1 MPHPDDVRRPRSPR
15 GRRIRDAAAIASVGI
30 VAAIALAGCLSFGQT
45 PAAHIVG
52 ASTAASDATAT
63 DSQTASAASI
73 GLDTKRVVAAALPAE
88 LTTYIKGRG
97 GNAAVSVLD
106 RTSGA
111 TVAINANRIFQTAS
125 IVKFD
130 ILATRLYQHQR
141 SNTSMSSREKALA
154 FKMITQSDNN
164 AASALFAMDG
174 RASGLTA
181 ANQTFGLKATHVAS
195 AWGLTHTTP
204 ADQIRLLTA
213 VMDPTGPISQA
224 NRDYLLSLM
233 SRVEPGQRWGVPA
246 AATSAAIGVYNKN
259 GWDTMT
265 AYGGRWGDNS
275 IGRIVE
281 PGHDWLVAVMSNY
294 NRTDN
299 AGHALDGTIAT
310 LAVGGLRFQAQL
322 AAAP

>member
-1 MPHPDDVRRPRSPR
+1 MAPRYDVRPRLAR
-15 GRRIRDAAAIASVGI
+15 GRHIREAAAVLALGIA
-30 VAAIALAGCLSFGQT
+30 ATIALAGCLNFAKA

-52 ASTAASDATAT
+52 GSAAPSAGTATAAES
-63 DSQTASAASI
+63 ASAQSI
-73 GLDTKRVVAAALPAE
+73 GFDVTRVVNAALPAE
-88 LTTYIKGRG
+88 LSTYIKGRG

-106 RTSGA
+106 RASGA

-141 SNTSMSSREKALA
+141 SNTSMSAREKSLA

-181 ANQTFGLKATHVAS
+181 ANQAFGLKATHVAS
-195 AWGLTHTTP
+195 AWGLTHTTA

-213 VMDPTGPISQA
+213 VMDPTGPITQA

-233 SRVEPGQRWGVPA
+233 SRVEPDQRWGVPA
-246 AATSAAIGVYNKN
+246 AATSAATGVYNKN

-265 AYGGRWGDNS
+265 AYGGKWGDNS
-275 IGRIVE
+275 IGRIIE

-299 AGHALDGTIAT
+299 AGHALDGKIAT
-310 LAVGGLRFQAQL
+310 LAVGGLRFRTQL
-322 AAAP
+322 AAG

>member
-1 MPHPDDVRRPRSPR
+1 M
-15 GRRIRDAAAIASVGI
+15 RDAAAVLSVGI
-30 VAAIALAGCLSFGQT
+30 VATIALAGCLNLGQA

-52 ASTAASDATAT
+52 ASAAPGAGAAAESATA
-63 DSQTASAASI
+63 QSI
-73 GLDTKRVVAAALPAE
+73 GFDVKRVVSAALPAQ

-111 TVAINANRIFQTAS
+111 TVAINANRTFQTAS

-141 SNTSMSSREKALA
+141 SNTSMSSREKSLA

-164 AASALFAMDG
+164 AASALFVMNG
-174 RASGLTA
+174 RASGMTA

-233 SRVEPGQRWGVPA
+233 SRVEPDQRWGVPA
-246 AATSAAIGVYNKN
+246 AATSAATGVYNKN

-265 AYGGRWGDNS
+265 AYGGQWGDNS
-275 IGRIVE
+275 IGRIIE

-299 AGHALDGTIAT
+299 AGHALDGKIAT
-310 LAVGGLRFQAQL
+310 LAVSGLRFQAQL
-322 AAAP
+322 ARA

>member
-1 MPHPDDVRRPRSPR
+1 MAPRDDVSPLPIP
-15 GRRIRDAAAIASVGI
+15 GRRMRDAAAVVWIGLVVTISLV
-30 VAAIALAGCLSFGQT
+30 GCLHFTKASE
-45 PAAHIVG
+45 AHIVG
-52 ASTAASDATAT
+52 GSGARSGTT
-63 DSQTASAASI
+63 DGQTASPESI
-73 GLDTKRVVAAALPAE
+73 GFDVNGVVNAALPAQ

-97 GNAAVSVLD
+97 GHAGVAVVD

-111 TVAINANRIFQTAS
+111 TISINANRTFQTAS

-141 SNTSMSSREKALA
+141 SNTSMSSSEKSLA

-181 ANQTFGLKATHVAS
+181 ANQVFGLKATHVGS

-204 ADQIRLLTA
+204 TDQLRLLTS
-213 VMDPTGPISQA
+213 VMDPNGPITES
-224 NRDYLLSLM
+224 NRNYLLSLM
-233 SRVEPGQRWGVPA
+233 SRVESDQRWGVPA
-246 AATSAAIGVYNKN
+246 AATSAATGVYNKN

-265 AYGGRWGDNS
+265 AYGGQWGDNS
-275 IGRIVE
+275 IGRIIE
-281 PGHDWLVAVMSNY
+281 PEHDWLVAVMSNY

-299 AGHALDGTIAT
+299 AGHALDGKIAT

-322 AAAP
+322 AASR